1 MDDVEV
7 FRQPSGVRL
16 LVRQGHGGCARGI
29 LGRRFATTPA
39 GTVSEWRQSAGL
51 GKIARLIHANSV
63 QDMTVALDSSFA
75 AHVAELRRRADA
87 ALQAGGFDGL
97 VAYSGRPR
105 YTFLDDRPY
114 PFVVNPHFKHWV
126 PVTDAPDC
134 FVVYTPGARPRLC
147 YFQPADYWHRPPQ
160 LPGGAWQDEY
170 EIHVVREVA
179 AARSQLGL
187 GRGRLAFVGEWQ
199 ADFEDWGFAA
209 INPQP
214 VIAHLHYARAAKTPY
229 ELACMRQASLL
240 AARGHVAARD
250 AFLAGGSEYDAHM
263 AYCAAAGVREEELP
277 YGNIVAFNEGGAVLH
292 YQHLERQ
299 RGGPR
304 RSFLIDAGAQV
315 RGYASDI
322 TRTWSGGDA
331 EFTALVSAM
340 DALQQRLCAGI
351 VAGRDYREVHL
362 EAHREIGALLHSAGV
377 IRCDAATA
385 VAEHVTSVFFP
396 HGIGH
401 LLGLQVHD
409 VAGLAADATGT
420 REVPRPD
427 GHPFLRLTRRLEPGF
442 VVTVEPGIYFIDL
455 LLDGARADGR
465 GRHIDW
471 AVVERLKPFGGIRIE
486 DDVACTGGT
495 PENLTRDAFAAVG

>member
-1 MDDVEV
+1 
-7 FRQPSGVRL
+7 
-16 LVRQGHGGCARGI
+16 
-29 LGRRFATTPA
+29 
-39 GTVSEWRQSAGL
+39 
-51 GKIARLIHANSV
+51 
-63 QDMTVALDSSFA
+63 MTADLDSLFP

-87 ALQAGGFDGL
+87 ALQAGTCDGL
-97 VAYSGRPR
+97 VVYSGRAR

-114 PFVVNPHFKHWV
+114 PFVVSPHFKHWV

-160 LPGGAWQDEY
+160 LPGGAWQREY
-170 EIHVVREVA
+170 DIEVVRDVA
-179 AARSQLGL
+179 AARALLGL
-187 GRGRLAFVGEWQ
+187 ASGRHAFIGEWQ
-199 ADFEDWGFAA
+199 PEFEGWGFAVV
-209 INPQP
+209 NPQA
-214 VIAHLHYARAAKTPY
+214 VIAHLHYARAVKTPY

-240 AARGHVAARD
+240 AARGHVAARA
-250 AFLAGGSEYDAHM
+250 AFLDGGSEYDAHM

-292 YQHLERQ
+292 YQHLERS

-331 EFTALVSAM
+331 GFADLVSAM
-340 DALQQRLCAGI
+340 DTLQQRLCAGI
-351 VAGRDYREVHL
+351 QPGRDYREVHL
-362 EAHREIGALLHSAGV
+362 EAHFLIGGLLRRAGL
-377 IRCDAATA
+377 IHCDAEAA
-385 VAEHVTSVFFP
+385 VAERVTSVFFP

-420 REVPRPD
+420 REIPRPD

-455 LLDGARADGR
+455 LLDAARADGR
-465 GRHIDW
+465 CRHIDW
-471 AVVERLKPFGGIRIE
+471 STVERLKPFGGIRIE
-486 DDVACTGGT
+486 DDVACTTGT
-495 PENLTRDAFAAVG
+495 PENLTRDAFAALGSG

>member
-1 MDDVEV
+1 MT
-7 FRQPSGVRL
+7 
-16 LVRQGHGGCARGI
+16 A
-29 LGRRFATTPA
+29 APA
-39 GTVSEWRQSAGL
+39 SP
-51 GKIARLIHANSV
+51 
-63 QDMTVALDSSFA
+63 FA

-87 ALQAGGFDGL
+87 ALAAAGCDGM

-105 YTFLDDRPY
+105 YAFLDDRPY

-134 FVVYTPGARPRLC
+134 FVVHVPAARPRLV

-160 LPGGAWQDEY
+160 LPAGAWQDEF

-179 AARSQLGL
+179 AARGLLGL
-187 GRGRLAFVGEWQ
+187 DRGRFAFIGEWQ
-199 ADFEDWGFAA
+199 SEFEDWGFAA
-209 INPQP
+209 KNPSAL
-214 VIAHLHYARAAKTPY
+214 IAPLHHARAVKTPY
-229 ELACMRQASLL
+229 ELDCMREASRL
-240 AARGHVAARD
+240 AARGHLAARD
-250 AFLAGGSEYDAHM
+250 AFLGGGSEYDAHV
-263 AYCAAAGVREEELP
+263 AYCVAAGLREEELP

-292 YQHLERQ
+292 YQHLERG

-331 EFTALVSAM
+331 GFTALVAAM

-351 VAGRDYREVHL
+351 VPGRDYREVHL
-362 EAHREIGALLHSAGV
+362 EAHLAIGGLLREAGITRCSAE
-377 IRCDAATA
+377 AA
-385 VAEHVTSVFFP
+385 VAERVTSVFFP

-409 VAGLAADATGT
+409 VAGLAADAAGS
-420 REVPRPD
+420 REIPRPE
-427 GHPFLRLTRRLEPGF
+427 GHPFLRLTRTLAPGF

-455 LLDGARADGR
+455 LLDAARADGR
-465 GRHIDW
+465 GRHIEW
-471 AVVERLKPFGGIRIE
+471 SAVERFKPFGGIRIE
-486 DDVACTGGT
+486 DDVACTPAA
-495 PENLTRDAFAAVG
+495 PENLTRDAFAAIAA

>member
-1 MDDVEV
+1 
-7 FRQPSGVRL
+7 
-16 LVRQGHGGCARGI
+16 
-29 LGRRFATTPA
+29 
-39 GTVSEWRQSAGL
+39 
-51 GKIARLIHANSV
+51 
-63 QDMTVALDSSFA
+63 MTADLDSAFP
-75 AHVAELRRRADA
+75 AHIAELRRRADS
-87 ALQAGGFDGL
+87 ALQAGACDGL
-97 VAYSGRPR
+97 VVYSGRAR

-134 FVVYTPGARPRLC
+134 FVVYKPGARPRLC

-160 LPGGAWQDEY
+160 LPGGAWQREY
-170 EIHVVREVA
+170 DIEVVRDVA
-179 AARSQLGL
+179 AARTLLGL
-187 GRGRLAFVGEWQ
+187 ASGRYAFIGEWQ
-199 ADFEDWGFAA
+199 PEFEGWGFAVV
-209 INPQP
+209 NPQV
-214 VIAHLHYARAAKTPY
+214 VIAHLHYARAVKTPY

-240 AARGHVAARD
+240 AARGHVAARA
-250 AFLAGGSEYDAHM
+250 AFLDGGSEYDAHM

-292 YQHLERQ
+292 YQHLERA

-315 RGYASDI
+315 RGYASDT

-331 EFTALVSAM
+331 GFADLVSAM
-340 DALQQRLCAGI
+340 DTLQQRLCAGI
-351 VAGRDYREVHL
+351 QPGRDYREVHL
-362 EAHREIGALLHSAGV
+362 EAHREIGALLHAAGV
-377 IRCDAATA
+377 VRCDAATA
-385 VAEHVTSVFFP
+385 VAERVTSVFFP

-420 REVPRPD
+420 REIPRPD

-455 LLDGARADGR
+455 LLDEARADGR

-471 AVVERLKPFGGIRIE
+471 STVERLKPFGGIRIE
-486 DDVACTGGT
+486 DDVACTTGT
-495 PENLTRDAFAAVG
+495 PENLTRDAFAALGSG